1 MIRTIALFYF
11 DGNCISA
18 YSFCTFFTP
27 KFTKNA
33 NLRINFYKKSPLFEE
48 NVWLNKIKKLYLQ
61 QIYAGIHKI
70 NEDGY
75 KNTAN
80 IRDGTQ

>member
-1 MIRTIALFYF
+1 M
-11 DGNCISA
+11 
-18 YSFCTFFTP
+18 
-27 KFTKNA
+27 
-33 NLRINFYKKSPLFEE
+33 FEE

-80 IRDGTQ
+80 IRGGAQ

>member
-1 MIRTIALFYF
+1 MSKKISLDNSENNEQIQQDFE
-11 DGNCISA
+11 GNV
-18 YSFCTFFTP
+18 
-27 KFTKNA
+27 
-33 NLRINFYKKSPLFEE
+33 L
-48 NVWLNKIKKLYLQ
+48 LNKIKKLYLQ

-80 IRDGTQ
+80 IRDDTQ

>member
-1 MIRTIALFYF
+1 MGIKLNQAQKLIRTIALFNF

-33 NLRINFYKKSPLFEE
+33 NLRINFYK
-48 NVWLNKIKKLYLQ
+48 NRRYLRKMF
-61 QIYAGIHKI
+61 G
-70 NEDGY
+70 
-75 KNTAN
+75 
-80 IRDGTQ
+80 

>member
-1 MIRTIALFYF
+1 
-11 DGNCISA
+11 
-18 YSFCTFFTP
+18 
-27 KFTKNA
+27 
-33 NLRINFYKKSPLFEE
+33 
-48 NVWLNKIKKLYLQ
+48 LQ

-80 IRDGTQ
+80 IRDGAQ

>member
-1 MIRTIALFYF
+1 MGIKLNQAQKLIRTIALFYF

-33 NLRINFYKKSPLFEE
+33 NLRINFYKNRRYLRK
-48 NVWLNKIKKLYLQ
+48 NVWLDKNKRVVLQ
-61 QIYAGIHKI
+61 QI
-70 NEDGY
+70 
-75 KNTAN
+75 
-80 IRDGTQ
+80 